1 MAQEKLANFEKDVGT
16 RKPLIYFT
24 ILSVA
29 FISMYIYVQFNP
41 TYPII

>member
-1 MAQEKLANFEKDVGT
+1 MAQEKLARFEKDIGI

-24 ILSVA
+24 ILTVA
-29 FISMYIYVQFNP
+29 FTSMYIYVQLNP